1 MALFTAVVTIL
12 IVNTHI
18 LLFKMSPHGKMLTYG
33 VLKDDG
39 ILYHIDDK
47 RIKKGLKCDCLCP
60 KCNTPLI
67 ARRGDVNEHH
77 FAHVNGDK
85 CPGAR
90 MSALHKLAQQILA
103 AEKKVMLPLYSKTHV
118 QHPANLQVFD
128 SIVLEEVCK
137 DEISK
142 RRPDCIGKP
151 YGNGNSLWIE
161 IYCSN
166 PINKEREQDINRRNQ
181 YCIEIDFSDLYQ
193 TDYKPDNV
201 KEKLLNSSSS
211 RWWICH
217 PEWDKEELQKE
228 AEAERQQLDAKRK
241 IAEETRLRLAEIE
254 RQQKEYQRQ
263 QLEEIR
269 KQAERLK
276 SQSRVSISDSFPR
289 SIRANDNAPKPQSN
303 GKRDW
308 VMYAKQMYGD
318 NNGRQTFYNTLIKEY
333 TRVTLENSERLVADE
348 LRTRVNDLLP
358 RTHLIADVNKI
369 YLELL
374 LAIWVL
380 DKLNHSE
387 VSDLSKLFV
396 MNQTL
401 RNNIFRT
408 IKQIGSIN
416 HREIGETLIP
426 VELENGDVILQILRI
441 CYK

>member
-1 MALFTAVVTIL
+1 MTDHPQFRLRYAL
-12 IVNTHI
+12 
-18 LLFKMSPHGKMLTYG
+18 
-33 VLKDDG
+33 LKGTTEGLHFVDEVPN
-39 ILYHIDDK
+39 
-47 RIKKGLKCDCLCP
+47 GLKCNCVCSHCGKD
-60 KCNTPLI
+60 LI
-67 ARRGDVNEHH
+67 ARNNPKNKREHH
-77 FAHVNGDK
+77 FAHASGADCK
-85 CPGAR
+85 GAR
-90 MSALHKLAQQILA
+90 MTTLHKLAQQILKE
-103 AEKKVMLPLYSKTHV
+103 EKKVMLPAYDKQYV
-118 QHPANLQVFD
+118 QKEAKLKAF
-128 SIVLEEVCK
+128 EEVELEAVCK
-137 DEISK
+137 VENST
-142 RRPDCIGKP
+142 RRPDCIG
-151 YGNGNSLWIE
+151 YNEGRAQNIWVE
-161 IYCSN
+161 IFCRHQ
-166 PINKEREQDINRRNQ
+166 IDATKREEIIQNKQ
-181 YCIEIDFSDLYQ
+181 YCIEINFSDLLN
-193 TDYKPDNV
+193 TDYSEASV
-201 KEKLLNSSSS
+201 RERLLTSSED
-211 RWWICH
+211 REWICH

-228 AEAERQQLDAKRK
+228 AEAERQQLDARRK

-263 QLEEIR
+263 QLEELR

-308 VMYAKQMYGD
+308 VMYAKQVYGD
-318 NNGRQTFYNTLIKEY
+318 DNGRQTFYNTLIKEY

-387 VSDLSKLFV
+387 VADLSKLFV